1 MKQDIDRTYK
11 LHLVIVFALCLL
23 CIIIYSNTLH
33 SPFVFDDF
41 PNIKKN
47 ISIRLTDFDF
57 QRLSDTA
64 FIRPNPTRPVA
75 NISFALNHY
84 FGEYDVTSYHVTNII
99 IHLINGI
106 LVYFLSL
113 ITFKQL
119 SRDPSKDVPQ
129 FRSTSLLL
137 MSLFSALIFITHPIQ
152 TQSVTY
158 IVQRMNSMAVMF
170 YLLSLLLYVHGRL
183 TRIRWRQLTLF
194 CGCFM
199 SWIMALGSK
208 EIACTLPLIILLYE
222 WYFFQDL
229 RSGWLRQNIEY
240 FLGLFA
246 ILIVVIFIYL
256 GLSPFDKILATYA
269 NRDFTM
275 MERVLTQFRVVV
287 FYISL
292 LLFPHPSRLNLL
304 HDFTTSSSLL
314 EPPTTLVSLLIIVGL
329 IGLGMY
335 CARRQRLISFCILWF
350 IINLFIESSV
360 IGVEMIYEHRL
371 YLPMF
376 GFALFVSWG
385 LFYFFSKRRSLASV
399 VSAVIILSLCT
410 ATYVRN
416 KVWQDGITLWS
427 DVVSKSPQSHRAHL
441 NLGVTLKEQER
452 LTEAIS
458 HFSEALR
465 IKPDYAK
472 THNNLGTALARQ
484 GKLTEAIGYLSK
496 ALQIQPDYAEAHNN
510 LGTAL
515 ARQGKL
521 KEAVDYLSEALRI
534 KPDFADAHYNLGNA
548 LNEQGK
554 VEEAVKH
561 FSEALRIEPDSAEA
575 HNNLGNALKRLG
587 KLDEAINHFSEAL
600 RIKPDYAEAYNN
612 LGTTLTRQGKFKEA
626 VGSFS
631 EALRIKPDYA
641 KAHFNLG
648 NALKRQGKLNDAINH
663 FSEALRIRPDY
674 VKAYNNLGTTLTR
687 QGKFKEAA
695 VSFYKALRIAP
706 DSAGIHYNLGIALK
720 EQGRLREAVKHF
732 SEALR
737 IKPNFT
743 QARYSLELCLR
754 QISKS
759 AGASKRTVTPK
770 D

>member
-1 MKQDIDRTYK
+1 MKKDIDTTNR
-11 LHLVIVFALCLL
+11 LHLVIVFALGLL

-33 SPFVFDDF
+33 SPFIFDDF
-41 PNIKKN
+41 PNIRKN
-47 ISIRLTDFDF
+47 IFIRLADLDFK
-57 QRLSDTA
+57 RLSDTA

-84 FGEYDVTSYHVTNII
+84 IGEYDVFGYHVTNIF
-99 IHLINGI
+99 IHFINGI

-113 ITFKQL
+113 ITFTQL
-119 SRDPSKDVPQ
+119 WREPDKDIPR
-129 FRSTSLLL
+129 FRSTSILL

-170 YLLSLLLYVHGRL
+170 YLLSLLLYVYGRL
-183 TRIRWRQLTLF
+183 TRPGWKKLILF
-194 CGCFM
+194 CGCSM

-229 RSGWLRQNIEY
+229 RSDWLRKNIKY
-240 FLGLFA
+240 LLALFA
-246 ILIVVIFIYL
+246 ILIVVIFIFL
-256 GLSPFDKILATYA
+256 GLSPIDKILATYT

-304 HDFTTSSSLL
+304 HHFTTSASLI
-314 EPPTTLVSLLIIVGL
+314 EPPVTLLALLIIIGL
-329 IGLGMY
+329 IGLGIY
-335 CARRQRLISFCILWF
+335 CARRQRLISFCIFWF
-350 IINLFIESSV
+350 VINLLIESSV

-376 GFALFVSWG
+376 GFALIVSRVM
-385 LFYFFSKRRSLASV
+385 FYCFSKRRSWAIIGST
-399 VSAVIILSLCT
+399 VIILSLCA

-416 KVWQDGITLWS
+416 RAWQDGITLWS
-427 DVVSKSPQSHRAHL
+427 DVVSKSPQNHRAHL
-441 NLGVTLKEQER
+441 NLGVTLREQKR

-465 IKPDYAK
+465 IKPGYAK
-472 THNNLGTALARQ
+472 THNNLGIALAQQ
-484 GKLTEAIGYLSK
+484 GKLAEAIGYLSR

-521 KEAVDYLSEALRI
+521 EEAVGHLSEALQI
-534 KPDFADAHYNLGNA
+534 KPDYVDAHYNLGSA
-548 LNEQGK
+548 LNEQGRPK
-554 VEEAVKH
+554 DAVKYL
-561 FSEALRIEPDSAEA
+561 SKAVRIEPHYAEA

-587 KLDEAINHFSEAL
+587 RLDEAIEHFSEAV
-600 RIKPDYAEAYNN
+600 RIKPDYAEAFNN
-612 LGTTLTRQGKFKEA
+612 LGTTLVRQGKFKEA
-626 VGSFS
+626 VGNFS

-648 NALKRQGKLNDAINH
+648 NALKRQGSLDEAIKH
-663 FSEALRIRPDY
+663 FSEALRINPDY

-687 QGKFKEAA
+687 QGKFREAA
-695 VSFYKALRIAP
+695 VYFYKALRIEP
-706 DSAGIHYNLGIALK
+706 DSAGIHYNLGVALK
-720 EQGRLREAVKHF
+720 GQGRLKDAVRHF
-732 SEALR
+732 AEALR
-737 IKPNFT
+737 IKPDFA

-754 QISKS
+754 QIDRPTRPSNRS
-759 AGASKRTVTPK
+759 ATPK
-770 D
+770 